1 MPTIAEALNHAATLH
16 RAGEL
21 DQAEGIYRQVLAVDQ
36 RNADAWHLLGLV
48 AHARGAHPAAAEYIG
63 RAIMCDGAQ
72 PSFHHHLA
80 EVHLTA
86 GQLKLAEQ
94 SCRQALRLNPQ
105 AATACNTLGAILN
118 QQGRQVD
125 AAANFERAIQID
137 PTFALAHSNL
147 GATLHALGRSA
158 EGIAACRRAL
168 TIDPGQCS
176 AELELSKI
184 LREAGELDEALAA
197 ANRAIVIDPNSAEA
211 EFQLGLLEQGRG
223 ATDEAI
229 AHYQRTVSL
238 EPRHAPAWCN
248 LGTLLK
254 QRKQLREAFTAFQ
267 HAVQAEPTLAE
278 AHFNLGVLLQYQGK
292 MAAARDAYQ
301 CAIAVRP
308 EYAEALNNLGAV
320 LAHSGDWTRAAE
332 CYSRSLELLPDE
344 PETLNNLGNLLK
356 VQGRLTEAAIC
367 YERTLKLAPDYP
379 QVRYN
384 WGLMLLA
391 HGNFAEG
398 WPHYEWRLR
407 AMDAER
413 KFDQPRWQGEPLRD
427 KTIVVHAEQGFGD
440 TIQFV
445 RYLPLVR
452 ERVGRV
458 ICEVQPALVPL
469 MRQSRLA
476 SVASFMPRGE
486 PLPQFDVQIS
496 LLSLPA
502 EFQTT
507 AETVPL
513 AEGYLAADP
522 ERVANWETILGATN
536 RLRIGVAW
544 QGSAG
549 YPGDRERSIPLAEFA
564 PLALPEVELI
574 SLQKGFGSEQLAE
587 LGGRFVVRELGPDF
601 DAAGGA
607 FMDAAAVIQNLDLV
621 VTSDTAI
628 AHLAGALGK
637 PTWLATSLVPDW
649 RWMLDRSDSP
659 WYASI
664 TLFRQS
670 RLRDWSDVFQRM
682 AAELSRRFQKP

>member
-1 MPTIAEALNHAATLH
+1 MPTIAEALNHAASLH
-16 RAGEL
+16 RAGDL
-21 DQAEGIYRQVLAVDQ
+21 DQAEGIYRQILAVDPSS
-36 RNADAWHLLGLV
+36 ADAWHLLGLV
-48 AHARGAHPAAAEYIG
+48 AHTRGAHAIAAEFIG
-63 RAIMCDGAQ
+63 RAIVCDGAQ

-80 EVHLTA
+80 EVHLA
-86 GQLKLAEQ
+86 GGKLELAEQ

-105 AATACNTLGAILN
+105 LATAHNTLGVILN
-118 QQGRQVD
+118 QQGRSAD
-125 AAANFERAIQID
+125 AATSFERAIEIN
-137 PTFALAHSNL
+137 PSFTLAYVNW
-147 GATLHALGRSA
+147 GATLHGLGRSDQ
-158 EGIAACRRAL
+158 GIAACRQAL
-168 TIDPGQCS
+168 VLDPTLAT

-184 LREAGELDEALAA
+184 LRETGQLDEAFAA
-197 ANRAIVIDPNSAEA
+197 ANRATAIDPNSAEA
-211 EFQLGLLEQGRG
+211 AFQLALLEQGRG
-223 ATDEAI
+223 AIGEAI
-229 AHYQRTVSL
+229 AHYRRTVSL

-254 QRKQLREAFTAFQ
+254 QKKQLREAFEAFQ
-267 HAVQAEPTLAE
+267 HAAQTEPTLAE
-278 AHFNLGVLLQYQGK
+278 AHFSLGVLLQHQGN
-292 MAAARDAYQ
+292 MPAARDAYER
-301 CAIAVRP
+301 AVAAKP
-308 EYAEALNNLGAV
+308 EYAEALNNLGSV
-320 LAHSGDWTRAAE
+320 LAHVGDWKRAAE
-332 CYSRSLELLPDE
+332 CYSRSLEILPDE

-356 VQGRLTEAAIC
+356 VQGRLAEAAVC

-391 HGNFAEG
+391 HGNFIEG

-413 KFDQPRWQGEPLRD
+413 KFDQPRWQGELLRD
-427 KTIVVHAEQGFGD
+427 KTVVVHAEQGLGD
-440 TIQFV
+440 TIQFA

-469 MRQSRLA
+469 LSKSRLA
-476 SVASFMPRGE
+476 GVAEFVQRGAA
-486 PLPQFDVQIS
+486 LPEFDVQIS

-502 EFQTT
+502 VFQTT

-522 ERVANWETILGATN
+522 ERVANWKSILGATD
-536 RLRIGVAW
+536 RLPVGIAW

-564 PLALPEVELI
+564 PLALPGVELI
-574 SLQKGFGSEQLAE
+574 SLQKGFGSEQLAQLAGE
-587 LGGRFVVRELGPDF
+587 FAVRDLGPEF
-601 DAAGGA
+601 DATGGA

-649 RWMLDRSDSP
+649 RWMFDRSDSP
-659 WYASI
+659 WYASM
-664 TLFRQS
+664 TLFRQA
-670 RLRDWSDVFQRM
+670 RLRCWSDVFQRM
-682 AAELSRRFQKP
+682 AAELSRRFRKP